1 MRRVEPRPS
10 GPGCQAVEIGDGG
23 RDRLM
28 RHGWCSPG
36 TAAVAVLAVM
46 IAGCSNSSGNKAGS
60 GAPPSP
66 SSAAPSAS
74 TGSPTPS
81 PTPSSGSPTPS
92 GTATPTAV
100 STPPAC
106 HPRVG
111 KCLTVLSAGDA
122 INVRAA
128 PNIKAKII
136 RTISSGYQVEVLC
149 VGKGQSVAG
158 PKGRTIYW
166 DAVDQGWISD
176 AYVGASGK
184 VKACE

>member
-1 MRRVEPRPS
+1 MRQR
-10 GPGCQAVEIGDGG
+10 
-23 RDRLM
+23 
-28 RHGWCSPG
+28 WCSVG
-36 TAAVAVLAVM
+36 TAGMGVLALTIMV
-46 IAGCSNSSGNKAGS
+46 AGCSSSSGKKAGGGTALS
-60 GAPPSP
+60 PSPTVSSASSSPTASP
-66 SSAAPSAS
+66 SSSS
-74 TGSPTPS
+74 TTPS
-81 PTPSSGSPTPS
+81 P
-92 GTATPTAV
+92 TATPTAV
-100 STPPAC
+100 STPPPC

-111 KCLTVLSAGDA
+111 KCLTVLSQGDA

-128 PNIKAKII
+128 PNTKAKII

-176 AYVGASGK
+176 AYVGASGR

>member
-1 MRRVEPRPS
+1 MRPHWRS
-10 GPGCQAVEIGDGG
+10 LLTAGIGI
-23 RDRLM
+23 LSLTIM
-28 RHGWCSPG
+28 
-36 TAAVAVLAVM
+36 A
-46 IAGCSNSSGNKAGS
+46 AGCSSSPTHKAS
-60 GAPPSP
+60 GGGTAPSP
-66 SSAAPSAS
+66 SPAVSSQS
-74 TGSPTPS
+74 TSSSPTPAASS
-81 PTPSSGSPTPS
+81 PTPIPTPS
-92 GTATPTAV
+92 PTAV
-100 STPPAC
+100 STPPPC

-111 KCLTVLSAGDA
+111 KCLTVLSQGDA

-128 PNIKAKII
+128 PNTKAKII

-176 AYVGASGK
+176 AYVGASGR